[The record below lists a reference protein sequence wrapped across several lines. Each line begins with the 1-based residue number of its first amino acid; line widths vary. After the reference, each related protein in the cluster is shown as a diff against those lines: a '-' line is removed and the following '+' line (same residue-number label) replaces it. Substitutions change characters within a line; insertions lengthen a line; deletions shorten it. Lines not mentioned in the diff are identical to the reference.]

1 MTTQTVFLRDS
12 AIKFVDGVLTLINRN
27 WVEVPPQMVT
37 NVKKLTEGLLTLND
51 KRELVEVP
59 PEMVDEVKKRQVL
72 KKLNLAHNKLT
83 SFPDW
88 ITEMTELEEIDI
100 RGNQIKSLPDGLEK
114 LVKLRVLQVSSN
126 LLESFPS
133 VVGKLPQLK
142 ELYLS
147 ANKMTSIGPE
157 IGNMVNVEKMTLSN
171 NLLPELPVEMG
182 LMQNLQVVCVR
193 NNKLRTFPPQLANL
207 TRLTG
212 FTHSDNEIEYIPPQ
226 FQRLLDRVNHHHGNQ
241 VYNDSQSV
249 HNSDVQRS
257 FLATLLKLFAT
268 KPELDLEKTINE
280 ILDNSVLTEKS
291 KKAIVDFTAN
301 KEVHSVANVSYGELL
316 TAVWDRVRKNPAKD
330 EICKVMNSDLN
341 DSICVCFTGRITR
354 LVNALNGFDPDVV
367 IQISNN
373 EQLSNLVI
381 KIRGQYK
388 EVADQKKALVD
399 AMKEREFGQNEID
412 EWCAYLD
419 E

>member
-193 NNKLRTFPPQLANL
+193 NNKLTW
-207 TRLTG
+207 TR
-212 FTHSDNEIEYIPPQ
+212 
-226 FQRLLDRVNHHHGNQ
+226 GNIG
-241 VYNDSQSV
+241 YNDSGTGLSGM
-249 HNSDVQRS
+249 
-257 FLATLLKLFAT
+257 
-268 KPELDLEKTINE
+268 E
-280 ILDNSVLTEKS
+280 ILRFSQALWKSFYQQTLSFDLVEYNAYDCHLTLV
-291 KKAIVDFTAN
+291 VD
-301 KEVHSVANVSYGELL
+301 
-316 TAVWDRVRKNPAKD
+316 
-330 EICKVMNSDLN
+330 
-341 DSICVCFTGRITR
+341 
-354 LVNALNGFDPDVV
+354 
-367 IQISNN
+367 IQNT
-373 EQLSNLVI
+373 
-381 KIRGQYK
+381 
-388 EVADQKKALVD
+388 D
-399 AMKEREFGQNEID
+399 
-412 EWCAYLD
+412 
-419 E
+419 